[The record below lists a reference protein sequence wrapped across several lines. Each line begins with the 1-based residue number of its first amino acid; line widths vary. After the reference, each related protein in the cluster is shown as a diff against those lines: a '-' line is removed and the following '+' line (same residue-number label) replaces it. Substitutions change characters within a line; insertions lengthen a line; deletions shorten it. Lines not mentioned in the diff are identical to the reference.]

1 MRNKLII
8 PKTKVSCTNGVEIT
22 STKTAILERILK
34 ENGVKTFGEA
44 KRFFNSI
51 SKKRPKGMG
60 HMTYRFFEDIINKR
74 YEK

>member
-1 MRNKLII
+1 MKLII
-8 PKTKVSCTNGVEIT
+8 PKTKVYWTGGVETT

-51 SKKRPKGMG
+51 SIQNRPKGMG
-60 HMTYRFFEDIINKR
+60 GQTYRFFEDIINKR